1 MQGTIPLK
9 SAHLCQTRQINQ
21 RQVKH
26 IRAVYPEVNGQLA
39 DTLVLPSDSERL
51 LLDLFPY
58 LVELRKAFVNV
69 QELAPFGVCLRAA

>member
-21 RQVKH
+21 RQVQH
-26 IRAVYPEVNGQLA
+26 IRAVYPEMNRQLA
-39 DTLVLPSDSERL
+39 DTLVLTSDSERL

-58 LVELRKAFVNV
+58 LVELREAFVNV
-69 QELAPFGVCLRAA
+69 QELAPFGV